1 MSDEESAAPQMVP
14 LDRLNKAIE
23 ARKAAEAK
31 ARDAE
36 KRAADLEAS
45 AAEATTWREKFETAA
60 KSHADE
66 IARRDSQLAFVRA
79 GVDDEEIQTVLL
91 DRWRGMDS
99 KGRPPLSEWLTE
111 GAREDKIAARFFE
124 APAPAETPA
133 EAPAAQPTPAPVA
146 RTNAG
151 AAPTPPA
158 SREMDRAT
166 YYQRMSQARTAEEK
180 RAVMAE
186 YMRGN

>member
-1 MSDEESAAPQMVP
+1 MSDEEGAQAPQMVP

-23 ARKAAEAK
+23 ARKAAESRAK
-31 ARDAE
+31 EYESRIAE
-36 KRAADLEAS
+36 LEPLAGS
-45 AAEATTWREKFETAA
+45 AEQLREKLAATA

-66 IARRDSQLAFVRA
+66 IARRDSQLSFVRA

-91 DRWRGMDS
+91 DRWRGMDA
-99 KGRPPLSEWLTE
+99 KDRPTLGEWLAE
-111 GAREDKIAARFFE
+111 GAREDKIASRFFAE
-124 APAPAETPA
+124 AAAAAEAAAPAPAA
-133 EAPAAQPTPAPVA
+133 APVA

-158 SREMDRAT
+158 AREMDRAT
-166 YYQRMSQARTAEEK
+166 YYQRLQSARTPDEK

-186 YMRGN
+186 YMAQR